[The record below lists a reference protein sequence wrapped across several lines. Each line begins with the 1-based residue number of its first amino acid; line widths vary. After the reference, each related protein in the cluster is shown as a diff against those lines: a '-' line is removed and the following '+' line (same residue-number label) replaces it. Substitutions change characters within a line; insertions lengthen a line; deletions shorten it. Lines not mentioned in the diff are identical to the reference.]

1 MTNRKQIPHSL
12 VLLLLLQLSF
22 QGFSARVGADGGSSL
37 DPINKYSSEGKVVL
51 TPWSENV
58 FNQIEKE
65 YGIES
70 GKRMR
75 YVYDLMQT
83 NQQKSVREKLEI
95 VNTALNLFPWLS
107 DKELWNE
114 DDYWAT
120 PLETLAR
127 FGGDCEDMAIGKFV
141 MLRLMGI
148 PKKNLYLGYVNI
160 RQSGQPHMVLVW
172 LNDDRTESL
181 VLDHLDKEIK
191 SGKDRKDLQ
200 AIYLFD
206 ADQKVILLN
215 DENGERSI
223 KSEIG
228 KRKMSKLES
237 IKRRII
243 ENNEKYK
250 QYNDGRPLWLN

>member
-1 MTNRKQIPHSL
+1 MTNRKQIPYSL
-12 VLLLLLQLSF
+12 ILLLLLSF
-22 QGFSARVGADGGSSL
+22 LVFSSGVKAAGESFL
-37 DPINKYSSEGKVVL
+37 DPTDKYSSAEKVVL

-58 FNQIEKE
+58 FIQIEKE

-75 YVYDLMQT
+75 YLYDLIQT
-83 NQQKSVREKLEI
+83 NQQKSVREKLEM

-141 MLRLMGI
+141 TLRLMGV
-148 PKKNLYLGYVNI
+148 PKRSLYLGYVYV
-160 RQSGQPHMVLVW
+160 RQSGEPHMVLVW
-172 LNDDRTESL
+172 VNDERTESL
-181 VLDHLDKEIK
+181 VLDHLDKKVK

-223 KSEIG
+223 KAEVG

-237 IKRRII
+237 IKQRII

-250 QYNDGRPLWLN
+250 QYNDGRPLWVN

>member
-1 MTNRKQIPHSL
+1 MTNRTQLPHKL
-12 VLLLLLQLSF
+12 ALILLLSFLLPSIKVEAK
-22 QGFSARVGADGGSSL
+22 GEPSIY
-37 DPINKYSSEGKVVL
+37 PIDQNASESKVVL

-58 FNQIEKE
+58 FTQLEKE
-65 YGIES
+65 YGIEA

-75 YVYDLMQT
+75 YIYGLIQT
-83 NQQKSVREKLEI
+83 NQQKSVREKLEL
-95 VNTALNLFPWLS
+95 VNTTLNLFPWLS
-107 DKELWNE
+107 DKDLWNE

-160 RQSGQPHMVLVW
+160 RQTNQAHIVLVW

-181 VLDHLDKEIK
+181 VLDHLDKELK

-206 ADQKVILLN
+206 ADQNVILLN
-215 DENGERSI
+215 DDNGERSI
-223 KSEIG
+223 QSEIG
-228 KRKMSKLES
+228 IRKMSKLES
-237 IKRRII
+237 IKQRIM

-250 QYNDGRPLWLN
+250 QFNDGRPLWVH

>member
-1 MTNRKQIPHSL
+1 MTNERQLPHHL
-12 VLLLLLQLSF
+12 ALLLLLSF
-22 QGFSARVGADGGSSL
+22 LLLVSVGVEAIGEPSI
-37 DPINKYSSEGKVVL
+37 DPIVQNSSETKMVL

-58 FNQIEKE
+58 FTQIEKE
-65 YGIES
+65 YGIEA
-70 GKRMR
+70 GKRIR
-75 YVYDLMQT
+75 YVYDLIQT
-83 NQQKSVREKLEI
+83 NQQKPVREKLEI

-127 FGGDCEDMAIGKFV
+127 FGGDCEDMVIGKFV

-148 PKKNLYLGYVNI
+148 PKKNLYLGYANI
-160 RQSGQPHMVLVW
+160 RQSGQAHMVLVW

-181 VLDHLDKEIK
+181 VLDQLDKELK

-215 DENGERSI
+215 DDNGERSI
-223 KSEIG
+223 QAEIG
-228 KRKMSKLES
+228 TRKMSKLES
-237 IKRRII
+237 IKQRII

-250 QYNDGRPLWLN
+250 PYNDGRALWVN

>member
-1 MTNRKQIPHSL
+1 MTNETQPPHHL
-12 VLLLLLQLSF
+12 TLLLLLSFPALS
-22 QGFSARVGADGGSSL
+22 VGVEVSGEL
-37 DPINKYSSEGKVVL
+37 PIDPIEKNTSEAKVVL
-51 TPWSENV
+51 MPWSEGL
-58 FNQIEKE
+58 FIQIEKE
-65 YGIES
+65 FGIEA
-70 GKRMR
+70 GKRIR
-75 YVYDLMQT
+75 YVYGLIQT

-95 VNTALNLFPWLS
+95 VNTTLNLFPWLS

-114 DDYWAT
+114 DDYWAS

-148 PKKNLYLGYVNI
+148 PKKNLYLGYANI
-160 RQSGQPHMVLVW
+160 RQSGQAHMVLVW

-181 VLDHLDKEIK
+181 VLDQLDKELK

-215 DENGERSI
+215 DNNGERSI
-223 KSEIG
+223 QSEIG
-228 KRKMSKLES
+228 TRKMSKLES
-237 IKRRII
+237 IKQRII

-250 QYNDGRPLWLN
+250 PYNDGRALWVN

>member
-1 MTNRKQIPHSL
+1 MTHRKQIPHIL
-12 VLLLLLQLSF
+12 ILLLLLSF
-22 QGFSARVGADGGSSL
+22 PVFSAGFEAAGESSI
-37 DPINKYSSEGKVVL
+37 DPIDKNSSEEIVVL

-58 FNQIEKE
+58 FIQIEKE
-65 YGIES
+65 YGIEA

-75 YVYDLMQT
+75 YVYDMIQT
-83 NQQKSVREKLEI
+83 NQQKSVREKLEM

-141 MLRLMGI
+141 MLRLMGV
-148 PKKNLYLGYVNI
+148 PKRNLYLGYANI

-172 LNDDRTESL
+172 LNDERTESL
-181 VLDHLDKEIK
+181 VLDHLDKEVK
-191 SGKDRKDLQ
+191 PGKDRKDLQ

-223 KSEIG
+223 QSELG

-250 QYNDGRPLWLN
+250 QFNDGRPLWVN

>member
-1 MTNRKQIPHSL
+1 MTNERQLPHHL
-12 VLLLLLQLSF
+12 ALLLLLSF
-22 QGFSARVGADGGSSL
+22 LLLVSVGVEAIGEPSI
-37 DPINKYSSEGKVVL
+37 DPIVQNSSETKMVL

-58 FNQIEKE
+58 FTQIEKE
-65 YGIES
+65 YGIEA
-70 GKRMR
+70 GKRIR
-75 YVYDLMQT
+75 YVYDLIQT
-83 NQQKSVREKLEI
+83 NQQKPVREKLEI

-148 PKKNLYLGYVNI
+148 PKQNLYLGYANI
-160 RQSGQPHMVLVW
+160 RQSGQAHMVLVW

-181 VLDHLDKEIK
+181 VLDQLDKALK

-215 DENGERSI
+215 DDNGERSI
-223 KSEIG
+223 QAELG
-228 KRKMSKLES
+228 TRKMSKLES
-237 IKRRII
+237 IKQRII

-250 QYNDGRPLWLN
+250 PYNDGRPLWVH

>member
-1 MTNRKQIPHSL
+1 MTNETQPPHHL
-12 VLLLLLQLSF
+12 ALLLLLPFLLL
-22 QGFSARVGADGGSSL
+22 FSVSVEANGEPPI
-37 DPINKYSSEGKVVL
+37 DPIEKSTSEAKVVL
-51 TPWSENV
+51 TPWSEGL
-58 FNQIEKE
+58 FIQIEKE
-65 YGIES
+65 FGIEA
-70 GKRMR
+70 GKRIR
-75 YVYDLMQT
+75 YVYGLIQT

-95 VNTALNLFPWLS
+95 VNTTLNLFPWLS

-148 PKKNLYLGYVNI
+148 PKKNLYLGYANI
-160 RQSGQPHMVLVW
+160 RQSGQAHMVLVW

-181 VLDHLDKEIK
+181 VLDQLDKELK

-215 DENGERSI
+215 DDNGERSI
-223 KSEIG
+223 QSEIG
-228 KRKMSKLES
+228 TRKMSKLES
-237 IKRRII
+237 IKQRII

-250 QYNDGRPLWLN
+250 PYNDGRALWVN

>member
-1 MTNRKQIPHSL
+1 MTNSKQIPYSL
-12 VLLLLLQLSF
+12 ILLLLLSF
-22 QGFSARVGADGGSSL
+22 LVFSAGIEAAGESFI
-37 DPINKYSSEGKVVL
+37 DPANKYSLEEKVVL

-58 FNQIEKE
+58 FIQIEKE

-75 YVYDLMQT
+75 YVYDLIQT

-148 PKKNLYLGYVNI
+148 PKGNLYLGYVNI
-160 RQSGQPHMVLVW
+160 RQTGQPHMVLVW
-172 LNDDRTESL
+172 VNDDRTESL
-181 VLDHLDKEIK
+181 VLDHLDKEVK

-223 KSEIG
+223 QSEIG

-237 IKRRII
+237 IKQRII

-250 QYNDGRPLWLN
+250 QYNDGRPLWVN